1 MKKGNPKSKSEDQIS
16 VIQNVEKFFGLREK
30 IIDFFFCD
38 YSFLLSE
45 VNIMQNMENDWKY

>member
-30 IIDFFFCD
+30 IIDFFFVIILF
-38 YSFLLSE
+38 YYL
-45 VNIMQNMENDWKY
+45 K

>member
-16 VIQNVEKFFGLREK
+16 IIQNIEKFFGLREK